1 MLYYNL
7 IISILTESYS
17 MIAVC
22 CMIGLNK
29 LNAGSFGDF
38 IQSASTIFG
47 LLILIVYPVLVFW
60 VLKKNWKENLNQT
73 KEKYQPI
80 FENIRTEIGLIALLD
95 PMYFLFRRLLMAMIV
110 VFLKNL
116 SLQVLL
122 KDFSIIA
129 AVFIAAYIHHD
140 NKA

>member
-1 MLYYNL
+1 
-7 IISILTESYS
+7 

-29 LNAGSFGDF
+29 LTANSFGDF

-47 LLILIVYPVLVFW
+47 LLVLIAYPLLVFW
-60 VLKKNWKENLNQT
+60 VLKKSLKENLNQT

-80 FENIRTEIGLIALLD
+80 FENIRTEIGPIALLD
-95 PMYFLFRRLLMAMIV
+95 PIYFLLRRLFMAVIV
-110 VFLKNL
+110 VFLKNF

-122 KDFSIIA
+122 KDLSIIA

>member
-1 MLYYNL
+1 
-7 IISILTESYS
+7 

-29 LNAGSFGDF
+29 LTANSFGDL

-47 LLILIVYPVLVFW
+47 LLVLIPYPLLVFW
-60 VLKKNWKENLNQT
+60 VLKKSWKENLNQT

-80 FENIRTEIGLIALLD
+80 FENIRTEIGPIALLD
-95 PMYFLFRRLLMAMIV
+95 PMYFLFRRLFMAVIV

-122 KDFSIIA
+122 KDLSIIA